1 MKYSIDTAPL
11 EQLRQ
16 VNNSSSNCV
25 VFYNIAAGE
34 LWGVCDR
41 VFTASRGSPCQE

>member
-16 VNNSSSNCV
+16 VNNLSSNCV
-25 VFYNIAAGE
+25 VLFNIAAGE